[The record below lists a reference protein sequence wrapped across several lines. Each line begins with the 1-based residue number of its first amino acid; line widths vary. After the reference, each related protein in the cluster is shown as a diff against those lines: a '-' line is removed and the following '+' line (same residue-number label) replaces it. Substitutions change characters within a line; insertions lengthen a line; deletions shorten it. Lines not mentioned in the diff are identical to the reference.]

1 MNHQTLA
8 TTTNHSTCKQ
18 YIDDGSIIARGRNI
32 NELKRNIESDYE
44 GIRLYLEEHK
54 MVINPEKTQLMQ
66 LLPYKETDQ
75 LQINLNG
82 VTITNQKSIKI
93 LGLTITEDLK
103 FDEFIWK
110 GKNSLIR
117 RVQYRTSMVRTLKTF
132 LPKKILYQV
141 GNSLINST
149 IQYGA
154 ALWGATSLTNIAKVQ
169 SAQIRAGRII
179 SGNWRKKRD
188 GVHRQ
193 DLMNLMKWQNVN
205 QLINTA
211 VTLDMTEHAIS
222 NNSTIGTNSLF

>member
-1 MNHQTLA
+1 
-8 TTTNHSTCKQ
+8 
-18 YIDDGSIIARGRNI
+18 
-32 NELKRNIESDYE
+32 
-44 GIRLYLEEHK
+44 
-54 MVINPEKTQLMQ
+54 MQ
-66 LLPYKETDQ
+66 LLPYKKTDQ

-82 VTITNQKSIKI
+82 VTITNQKSIKT
-93 LGLTITEDLK
+93 LGLKITEDLK

-211 VTLDMTEHAIS
+211 TLNLTKNAIS
-222 NNSTIGTNSLF
+222 SNSSVGMNSLFRVTKPSSERRNKGLRVDHRGPRN

>member
-1 MNHQTLA
+1 
-8 TTTNHSTCKQ
+8 
-18 YIDDGSIIARGRNI
+18 
-32 NELKRNIESDYE
+32 
-44 GIRLYLEEHK
+44 
-54 MVINPEKTQLMQ
+54 MVK
-66 LLPYKETDQ
+66 
-75 LQINLNG
+75 
-82 VTITNQKSIKI
+82 
-93 LGLTITEDLK
+93 
-103 FDEFIWK
+103 
-110 GKNSLIR
+110 
-117 RVQYRTSMVRTLKTF
+117 TLKKF
-132 LPKKILYQV
+132 LPQKILYQV

-211 VTLDMTEHAIS
+211 TLNLTKNAIS
-222 NNSTIGTNSLF
+222 SNSSVGMNSLFRVTKPSSERRNKGLRVDHRGPLNRSNMHFSANAAITYNKLPPYLREISLTTKQFKIKLKKHIKTTNLLAHH